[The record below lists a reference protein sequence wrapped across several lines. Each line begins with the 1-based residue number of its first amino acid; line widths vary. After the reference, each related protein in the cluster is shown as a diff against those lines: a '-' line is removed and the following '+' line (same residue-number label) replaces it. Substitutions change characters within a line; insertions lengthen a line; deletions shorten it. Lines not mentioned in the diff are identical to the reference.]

1 MVRIQALLLLQ
12 LLVALGVTSS
22 YAFLNVVAPPGTTTS
37 AFSFLSSSTT
47 SSQEEEDSSP
57 CSFADLGLGPEAL
70 QAVQAQADWI
80 TPTAIQQLVIPKL
93 LLQDS
98 ASVWCQAPT
107 GSGKTLAYALPL
119 LQKLRDNHKQ
129 ARTLTK
135 AAAAGGIASLVL
147 VPTREL
153 AAQIGTVISQLGQRM
168 YPDQRLNIMVM
179 TGGTP
184 LKPQISDYQEYARRN
199 KVIDVVV
206 ATPGRL
212 VDVLSSSDVQLEEQL
227 LRSMDSP
234 HSNSRSI
241 RKDTTTL
248 RDMSSLTSLLDG
260 LEYFVMDEADSL
272 LRRTNQVEMDQVLN
286 LLPDKVTTWL
296 FSATFPPHLEPRVEV
311 VLKRLGA
318 TQPLR
323 ISSTT
328 LDRSN
333 VASSEGSNRLQK
345 RMDRVNVAASGPKLE
360 QIGPASTIQFRS
372 IRVMEKDRTQLLR
385 RLVQEKQWGRV
396 LVFVATRYAA
406 EHVSRKLQRAGIQ
419 SAPLHGKLDQDL
431 RSRQL
436 HDLKQ
441 GHLQVLVAT
450 DLASRGLD
458 VAGLAAVINY
468 DIPRSTADF
477 VHRVGRTGRAGKS
490 GTAVTFLTPA
500 NEAHFDLIEKR
511 HLPESAEREVL
522 AGFEPSED
530 EWLIA
535 AQATRMSTPGT
546 APSPKGLAHDRM
558 FGGVKGRRKS
568 KKDKIREQAAKEDA
582 AK

>member
-1 MVRIQALLLLQ
+1 
-12 LLVALGVTSS
+12 
-22 YAFLNVVAPPGTTTS
+22 
-37 AFSFLSSSTT
+37 
-47 SSQEEEDSSP
+47 
-57 CSFADLGLGPEAL
+57 
-70 QAVQAQADWI
+70 
-80 TPTAIQQLVIPKL
+80 
-93 LLQDS
+93 
-98 ASVWCQAPT
+98 
-107 GSGKTLAYALPL
+107 
-119 LQKLRDNHKQ
+119 
-129 ARTLTK
+129 
-135 AAAAGGIASLVL
+135 
-147 VPTREL
+147 
-153 AAQIGTVISQLGQRM
+153 
-168 YPDQRLNIMVM
+168 
-179 TGGTP
+179 
-184 LKPQISDYQEYARRN
+184 
-199 KVIDVVV
+199 
-206 ATPGRL
+206 
-212 VDVLSSSDVQLEEQL
+212 
-227 LRSMDSP
+227 
-234 HSNSRSI
+234 
-241 RKDTTTL
+241 
-248 RDMSSLTSLLDG
+248 
-260 LEYFVMDEADSL
+260 
-272 LRRTNQVEMDQVLN
+272 
-286 LLPDKVTTWL
+286 
-296 FSATFPPHLEPRVEV
+296 
-311 VLKRLGA
+311 
-318 TQPLR
+318 
-323 ISSTT
+323 
-328 LDRSN
+328 
-333 VASSEGSNRLQK
+333 
-345 RMDRVNVAASGPKLE
+345 
-360 QIGPASTIQFRS
+360 
-372 IRVMEKDRTQLLR
+372 
-385 RLVQEKQWGRV
+385 LVQEKQWGRV